1 MTGKMITGM
10 LLSLTLLAC
19 AAFGCQGACGI
30 QERETAG
37 MVQSRENVGNTR
49 IEKMEAGAGTENE
62 ASGENASGDED
73 SVDTAAEEKNTVEQR
88 ASAQIEDFPIIN
100 QMPELPTGCEITA
113 LTMVLDHYGYPVDK
127 TVMASEYLPTAS
139 ADRYYGADGRL
150 VYGRRRLCGL
160 EHQ

>member
-37 MVQSRENVGNTR
+37 MVQSRENRENIR
-49 IEKMEAGAGTENE
+49 IEKVEAGAENE
-62 ASGENASGDED
+62 SSGKNASEDEG

>member
-1 MTGKMITGM
+1 MAGKMITGM

-37 MVQSRENVGNTR
+37 MVQSRENRENIR
-49 IEKMEAGAGTENE
+49 IEKVEAGAENE
-62 ASGENASGDED
+62 SSGENASEDEG

-160 EHQ
+160 EYQ